1 MASSEFHVDARIRL
15 KKATFDFSTSMWE
28 VEAYINFF
36 GKKSNE
42 SITHN
47 EVKCSWI
54 CCGPEYAALKVIL
67 EEKCGA
73 DLFGPEQ
80 TMATLKQGY

>member
-1 MASSEFHVDARIRL
+1 MTSSEFHVDARIRL

-28 VEAYINFF
+28 IEAYVNFF

-42 SITHN
+42 SVTAN
-47 EVKCSWI
+47 EVRCSWF
-54 CCGPEYAALKVIL
+54 CDGPEYAALKVIL

-80 TMATLKQGY
+80 TMATLKKEY

>member
-28 VEAYINFF
+28 IEAYVNFF

-42 SITHN
+42 SVTAN
-47 EVKCSWI
+47 DVRCSWF
-54 CCGPEYAALKVIL
+54 CGGPEYAALKVIL

-73 DLFGPEQ
+73 DLFGPKQ
-80 TMATLKQGY
+80 TLATLKKEY